1 MAFVHLHTHSEY
13 SLLDGANRIPELLDR
28 VQALGMDSLAITDH
42 GNLHGAWQFYSEARA
57 RKIRP
62 ILGFEAYLAF
72 GDRHKRER
80 PPPEAP
86 GAYSHLVLLARNR
99 TGYQNLVKLSSIGF
113 LEGFYRRP
121 RIDRQVLEQY
131 SDGLIGLAACLS
143 GEIALYL
150 RQGNYEAAKASA
162 QYFARV
168 FGPPPGGFWLE
179 VQDHG
184 LADEKIVVA
193 GMLQLAR
200 ELGLPVVTTNDAHYL
215 RKEDAEAHDV
225 LLAIGTGK
233 DLDDPNRFRFFGQ
246 ESYVKSEREMRV
258 LFPDHPDVVAET
270 QRVANLCEFDF
281 EKRYFLPQYPRPAE
295 FASDNDLLVHL
306 ARAGAAER
314 YGDPLPQAVH
324 ERLDYELQVI
334 SHTGYAGYFLIVYDI
349 VKAAKDRGIPVG
361 PGRGSAAGSLV
372 AYALAITD
380 IDPLKFDLL
389 FERFL
394 NPERISMPDIDLDFC
409 FERRG
414 EVIQYIRERYGRDS
428 VGQIITFGTLK
439 ARAAFRDV
447 ARTLR
452 VEPGEVDR
460 FTKMIPAGPGISVTL
475 AEASEKSPE
484 LRQLARQDERVRKI
498 LELGTRIEGLARHA
512 SVHAAGVVIAPGP
525 LTDYVPVCLA
535 PQEAEAIITQYDMVA
550 LEQVGMLKIDVLG
563 LRTLTVIHDAVGM
576 VAERHGVTLDMN
588 ALDLEDPQVYQ
599 LLGSGRTAGVFQFE
613 SPLATDCLRSMRCDR
628 FDDLVAT
635 NALLRP
641 GPLDTGM
648 HLVFI
653 NRKLGREPVR
663 YPHPA
668 LAQILQPTYGVITYQ
683 EQVMRIAN
691 VLAGFSLAEADVL
704 RKAVG
709 KKDKELIQHELG
721 RFVERALALGHDRRV
736 IEDIAAQIETFGRYG
751 FNKSHAVAYSVLS
764 YQTAWLKAHYAP
776 EFLSALLSSEIGNTD
791 NVVRY
796 INEARELGL
805 EVLPPDVNESGFK
818 FTVVGDRRLRFG
830 LGAIKN
836 VGAGAIE
843 SILAGR
849 TAGGPYR
856 SLVDLCDRI
865 DLRLCNKRVLEALID
880 AGACDSLGGH
890 RAQLVAALD
899 AAFGEAQTRQ
909 GERESGQV
917 ALFGEHAP
925 LPAPRALLPDV
936 APWSEHDRLT
946 REKAVLGF
954 FISGHPLARYRVEV
968 ELFGTRTTAT
978 LGQWS
983 DQRVRIGAVATVVK
997 RQISKK
1003 TGAEYARL
1011 TLEDFH
1017 GTAEALVFPEAWAKL
1032 NEVIRADRAL
1042 LLAGSYSGRDRD
1054 EEQAP
1059 FIVET
1064 AQALD
1069 ELKASGAIGIALRW
1083 SPGAPPPPDA
1093 TRAVAA
1099 LCAAH
1104 PGPAPVLVEW
1114 DPHPPS
1120 PSRQSGEGERWSE
1133 GGNGGS
1139 AVRLRSRSLHVDAA
1153 DELVVALRALLG
1165 PDHVQLVRADP
1176 RLMTPPLR
1184 MAERGTGG

>member
-13 SLLDGANRIPELLDR
+13 SLLDGANRIPDLLDR

-42 GNLHGAWQFYSEARA
+42 GNLHGAWQFYTEAKA
-57 RKIRP
+57 RNVRP

-72 GDRHKRER
+72 GSRLKRER
-80 PPPEAP
+80 PTDAP
-86 GAYSHLVLLARNR
+86 GVYSHLVLLARNR
-99 TGYQNLVKLSSIGF
+99 RGYHNLVKLSSIGF
-113 LEGFYRRP
+113 LEGYYRRP
-121 RIDRQVLEQY
+121 RIDREVLERHHE
-131 SDGLIGLAACLS
+131 GLIGLAACLS

-168 FGPPPGGFWLE
+168 FGPDGFWLE
-179 VQDHG
+179 VQSHG
-184 LADEKIVVA
+184 IADERVVA
-193 GMLQLAR
+193 AGMFRLAA
-200 ELGLPVVTTNDAHYL
+200 ELGLPVVATNDAHYL
-215 RKEDAEAHDV
+215 KKEDAEAHDV

-246 ESYVKSEREMRV
+246 ESYVKSEPEMAA
-258 LFPDHPDVVAET
+258 LFADHPEVLAETARVAEG
-270 QRVANLCEFDF
+270 CEFDF
-281 EKRYFLPQYPRPAE
+281 EKRYFLPQYPRAPE

-306 ARAGAAER
+306 ARAGAAVR
-314 YGDPLPQAVH
+314 YGDPLPRAVQ
-324 ERLDYELQVI
+324 ERLDYELGVI

-372 AYALAITD
+372 AYALGITD
-380 IDPLKFDLL
+380 IEPLTFDLL

-394 NPERISMPDIDLDFC
+394 NPERVSMPDIDLDFC

-414 EVIQYIRERYGRDS
+414 EVIQYVRERYGRES

-460 FTKMIPAGPGISVTL
+460 FTKLIPAGPGGGVGVTL
-475 AEASEKSPE
+475 AEAPEKSPE
-484 LRQLARQDERVRKI
+484 LRALARQDERVRKV
-498 LELGTRIEGLARHA
+498 LDLGRRIEGLARHA
-512 SVHAAGVVIAPGP
+512 SVHAAGIVIAPGP

-550 LEQVGMLKIDVLG
+550 LEKVGMLKIDVLG
-563 LRTLTVIHDAVGM
+563 LRTLTVIHDAVAM
-576 VAERHGVTLDMN
+576 VRERHGVTLDMN
-588 ALDLEDPQVYQ
+588 GLDLADPLVYE

-613 SPLATDCLRSMRCDR
+613 SPLATDCLRSMKCDR

-668 LAQILQPTYGVITYQ
+668 LAQILRPTYGVITYQ

-691 VLAGFSLAEADVL
+691 LLAGFSLAEADML

-709 KKDKELIQHELG
+709 KKDKDLIQHELG
-721 RFVERALALGHDRRV
+721 RFIERALALGHDRRG

-856 SLVDLCDRI
+856 SLIDLCDRI

-890 RAQLVAALD
+890 RAQLVA
-899 AAFGEAQTRQ
+899 T
-909 GERESGQV
+909 
-917 ALFGEHAP
+917 
-925 LPAPRALLPDV
+925 
-936 APWSEHDRLT
+936 
-946 REKAVLGF
+946 
-954 FISGHPLARYRVEV
+954 
-968 ELFGTRTTAT
+968 
-978 LGQWS
+978 
-983 DQRVRIGAVATVVK
+983 
-997 RQISKK
+997 
-1003 TGAEYARL
+1003 
-1011 TLEDFH
+1011 
-1017 GTAEALVFPEAWAKL
+1017 
-1032 NEVIRADRAL
+1032 
-1042 LLAGSYSGRDRD
+1042 
-1054 EEQAP
+1054 
-1059 FIVET
+1059 
-1064 AQALD
+1064 
-1069 ELKASGAIGIALRW
+1069 
-1083 SPGAPPPPDA
+1083 
-1093 TRAVAA
+1093 
-1099 LCAAH
+1099 
-1104 PGPAPVLVEW
+1104 
-1114 DPHPPS
+1114 
-1120 PSRQSGEGERWSE
+1120 
-1133 GGNGGS
+1133 
-1139 AVRLRSRSLHVDAA
+1139 
-1153 DELVVALRALLG
+1153 
-1165 PDHVQLVRADP
+1165 
-1176 RLMTPPLR
+1176 
-1184 MAERGTGG
+1184 

>member
-13 SLLDGANRIPELLDR
+13 SLLDGANRIPDLLDR

-42 GNLHGAWQFYSEARA
+42 GNLHGAWQFYTEAKA
-57 RKIRP
+57 RNVRP

-72 GDRHKRER
+72 GSRLKRER
-80 PPPEAP
+80 PTDAP
-86 GAYSHLVLLARNR
+86 GVYSHLVLLARNR
-99 TGYQNLVKLSSIGF
+99 RGYHNLVKLSSIGF
-113 LEGFYRRP
+113 LEGYYRRP
-121 RIDRQVLEQY
+121 RIDREVLERHHE
-131 SDGLIGLAACLS
+131 GLIGLAACLS

-168 FGPPPGGFWLE
+168 FGPDGFWLE
-179 VQDHG
+179 VQSHG
-184 LADEKIVVA
+184 IADERVVA
-193 GMLQLAR
+193 AGMFRLAA
-200 ELGLPVVTTNDAHYL
+200 ELGLPVVATNDAHYL
-215 RKEDAEAHDV
+215 KKEDAEAHDV

-246 ESYVKSEREMRV
+246 ESYVKSEPEMAA
-258 LFPDHPDVVAET
+258 LFADHPEVLVETARVAE
-270 QRVANLCEFDF
+270 RCEFDF
-281 EKRYFLPQYPRPAE
+281 EKRYFLPQYPRAPE

-306 ARAGAAER
+306 ARAGAAVR
-314 YGDPLPQAVH
+314 YGDPLPRAVQ
-324 ERLDYELQVI
+324 ERLDYELGVI

-372 AYALAITD
+372 AYALGITD
-380 IDPLKFDLL
+380 IEPLTFDLL

-394 NPERISMPDIDLDFC
+394 NPERVSMPDIDLDFC

-414 EVIQYIRERYGRDS
+414 EVIQYVRERYGRES

-452 VEPGEVDR
+452 IEPGDVDR
-460 FTKMIPAGPGISVTL
+460 FTKMIPAGPGVAMSL
-475 AEASEKSPE
+475 ADAAERSPE
-484 LRQLARQDERVRKI
+484 LRALARQDERVRKVVD
-498 LELGTRIEGLARHA
+498 LGTRIEGLARHA
-512 SVHAAGVVIAPGP
+512 SVHAAGLVIAPGP

-535 PQEAEAIITQYDMVA
+535 PQEPDAIITQYDMVA
-550 LEQVGMLKIDVLG
+550 LEKVGMLKIDILG
-563 LRTLTVIHDAVGM
+563 LKTLTVLHDATAM
-576 VAERHGVTLDMN
+576 VAARHSVTLDLD
-588 ALDLEDPQVYQ
+588 ALDLEDAKVYA
-599 LLGSGRTAGVFQFE
+599 LLRSGRTAGIFQFE
-613 SPLATDCLRSMRCDR
+613 SPLATDCLRNMRCDR
-628 FDDLVAT
+628 FEDLVAS

-668 LAQILQPTYGVITYQ
+668 LAEILAPTYGVITYQ

-691 VLAGFSLAEADVL
+691 VLGGFSLAEADVL

-709 KKDKELIQHELG
+709 KKDKELIQQELG
-721 RFVERALALGHDRRV
+721 RFVERAVANGHARRV
-736 IEDIAAQIETFGRYG
+736 VEEIAAQIETFGRYG
-751 FNKSHAVAYSVLS
+751 FNKSHSVLS
-764 YQTAWLKAHYAP
+764 YQTAWLKTYYPA
-776 EFLSALLSSEIGNTD
+776 EFMAALLSSEIGDTD
-791 NVVRY
+791 KVVQY

-818 FTVVGDRRLRFG
+818 FTVVGDRRVRVG

-836 VGAGAIE
+836 VGEGAIA

-849 TAGGPYR
+849 RAAGYG
-856 SLVDLCDRI
+856 SLVELCDRI

-880 AGACDSLGGH
+880 AGACDSLGLH
-890 RAQLVAALD
+890 RAQLLAALED
-899 AAFGEAQTRQ
+899 AFAEAQARQAERDAGQVGMFGEEGPVSHPPSRI
-909 GERESGQV
+909 
-917 ALFGEHAP
+917 
-925 LPAPRALLPDV
+925 PDV
-936 APWSEHDRLT
+936 QPWTEHERLA

-954 FISGHPLARYRVEV
+954 FISGHPLAKHRPEV
-968 ELFGTRTTAT
+968 ELFGTRTTAM
-978 LGQWS
+978 LGAWS
-983 DQRVRIGAVATVVK
+983 EQKVRIAAVIAVVK
-997 RQISKK
+997 RQVSRK

-1032 NEVIRADRAL
+1032 NEVILPDRAL
-1042 LLAGSYSGRDRD
+1042 LLTGGYSARDRE

-1059 FIVET
+1059 FIVE
-1064 AQALD
+1064 QAKPLD
-1069 ELKASGAIGIALRW
+1069 ELRLSGAVAVALCW
-1083 SPGAPPPPDA
+1083 SATSPPDPDA
-1093 TRAVAA
+1093 ARAAAA

-1104 PGPAPVLVEW
+1104 PGPAPLLVEW
-1114 DPHPPS
+1114 GGGALGGD
-1120 PSRQSGEGERWSE
+1120 
-1133 GGNGGS
+1133 GNGTT
-1139 AVRLRSRSLHVDAA
+1139 ARLRSRSLRVDPADDLLAAEHVH
-1153 DELVVALRALLG
+1153 LRA
-1165 PDHVQLVRADP
+1165 A
-1176 RLMTPPLR
+1176 
-1184 MAERGTGG
+1184 

>member
-13 SLLDGANRIPELLDR
+13 SLLDGANRIPDLLDR

-42 GNLHGAWQFYSEARA
+42 GNLHGAWQFYVEARA

-72 GDRHKRER
+72 GDRHRRER
-80 PPPEAP
+80 PTDAP
-86 GAYSHLVLLARNR
+86 GPYSHLVLLAKNR
-99 TGYQNLVKLSSIGF
+99 TGYHHLVKLSSIGF

-121 RIDRQVLEQY
+121 RIDREVLEQY
-131 SDGLIGLAACLS
+131 SDGVIGLAACLS

-168 FGPPPGGFWLE
+168 FGPDGFWLE

-200 ELGLPVVTTNDAHYL
+200 ELGLPVVATNDAHYL

-246 ESYVKSEREMRV
+246 ESYVKSEREMRT
-258 LFPDHPDVVAET
+258 LFPDHPEVLAET
-270 QRVANLCEFDF
+270 QRIAGLCEFDF

-306 ARAGAAER
+306 ARAGAAAR
-314 YGDPLPQAVH
+314 YGDPLPQAVR
-324 ERLDYELQVI
+324 ERLDYELGVI

-372 AYALAITD
+372 AYALGITD

-394 NPERISMPDIDLDFC
+394 NPERVSMPDIDLDFC

-414 EVIQYIRERYGRDS
+414 EVMQYVRERYGRES

-460 FTKMIPAGPGISVTL
+460 FTKLIPAGPGVTMTL
-475 AEASEKSPE
+475 NEAAEHSPE
-484 LRQLARQDERVRKI
+484 LRALARQDERVRKV
-498 LELGTRIEGLARHA
+498 LDLGARIEGLARHA
-512 SVHAAGVVIAPGP
+512 SVHAAGIVIAPGP
-525 LTDYVPVCLA
+525 LTEYVPVCIA
-535 PQEAEAIITQYDMVA
+535 PQVPDAIITQYDMVA

-563 LRTLTVIHDAVGM
+563 LKTLTVIHDAVAM
-576 VAERHGVTLDMN
+576 VRERHGVALELDG
-588 ALDLEDPQVYQ
+588 LDLEDPAVYR
-599 LLGSGRTAGVFQFE
+599 LLRSGRTAGVFQFE
-613 SPLATDCLRSMRCDR
+613 SPLATDTLRNMQCDR

-668 LAQILQPTYGVITYQ
+668 LEEILKPTYGVITYQ

-709 KKDKELIQHELG
+709 KKDQELIEHELG
-721 RFVERALALGHDRRV
+721 RFVERALALGHDRRG
-736 IEDIAAQIETFGRYG
+736 IENIAAQIETFGRYG

-805 EVLPPDVNESGFK
+805 EVLPPDVNESGIK
-818 FTVVGDRRLRFG
+818 FTVVGDARVRFG

-836 VGAGAIE
+836 VGGSAIE
-843 SILAGR
+843 SIIAGR
-849 TAGGPYR
+849 RAAGPYR
-856 SLVDLCDRI
+856 SLVDLCERI
-865 DLRLCNKRVLEALID
+865 DLRLCNKRVVEAVID

-899 AAFGEAQTRQ
+899 AAFGEAQARQ
-909 GERESGQV
+909 QERQSGQH
-917 ALFGEHAP
+917 ALFGEATTV
-925 LPAPRALLPDV
+925 PRPPSPLPDV
-936 APWSEHDRLT
+936 PPWTEHDRLA
-946 REKAVLGF
+946 REKGVLGF
-954 FISGHPLARYRVEV
+954 FISGHPLAKYRAEV

-983 DQRVRIGAVATVVK
+983 DQRVAIAALVTVVK
-997 RQISKK
+997 RQISKR

-1032 NEVIRADRAL
+1032 NDVIHADGAL
-1042 LLAGSYSGRDRD
+1042 LFTGGHSARDRE

-1059 FIVET
+1059 FIVD
-1064 AQALD
+1064 AARPLD
-1069 ELKASGAIGIALRW
+1069 ELKGSGAIGIALRW
-1083 SPGAPPPPDA
+1083 PSADPPPPDVA
-1093 TRAVAA
+1093 RAVAA
-1099 LCAAH
+1099 LCASH
-1104 PGPAPVLVEW
+1104 PGPAPVLLEY
-1114 DPHPPS
+1114 
-1120 PSRQSGEGERWSE
+1120 
-1133 GGNGGS
+1133 GGNGTQ
-1139 AVRLRSRSLHVDAA
+1139 ARLRSRSLRVAVA
-1153 DELVVALRALLG
+1153 DDLLAALRDLLG
-1165 PDHVQLVRADP
+1165 AERVQLVKA
-1176 RLMTPPLR
+1176 T
-1184 MAERGTGG
+1184 

>member
-258 LFPDHPDVVAET
+258 LFPDHPEVVAET

-306 ARAGAAER
+306 ARAGAAAR
-314 YGDPLPQAVH
+314 YGDPLPQVVH

-372 AYALAITD
+372 AYALGITD

-460 FTKMIPAGPGISVTL
+460 FTKLIPAGPGVTMTL
-475 AEASEKSPE
+475 NEAAEHSPE
-484 LRQLARQDERVRKI
+484 LRALARQDERVRKV
-498 LELGTRIEGLARHA
+498 LDLGARIEGLARHA

-535 PQEAEAIITQYDMVA
+535 PQEPDAIITQYDMVG
-550 LEQVGMLKIDVLG
+550 LEKVGMLKIDILG
-563 LRTLTVIHDAVGM
+563 LKTLTVIHDATEM
-576 VAERHGVTLDMN
+576 VRERHGVALELDT
-588 ALDLEDPQVYQ
+588 LDLEDPAVYA
-599 LLGSGRTAGVFQFE
+599 LLRSGRTAGIFQFE
-613 SPLATDCLRSMRCDR
+613 SPLATDCLRNMKCDR
-628 FDDLVAT
+628 FEDLVAT

-668 LAQILQPTYGVITYQ
+668 LEEILAPTYGVITYQ

-709 KKDKELIQHELG
+709 KKDRELIQEELG
-721 RFVERALALGHDRRV
+721 RFVERAVANGHARRV
-736 IEDIAAQIETFGRYG
+736 VEEIAAQIATFGRYG
-751 FNKSHAVAYSVLS
+751 FNKSHSVAYSILS
-764 YQTAWLKAHYAP
+764 YQTAWLKAHYPA
-776 EFLSALLSSEIGNTD
+776 EFMAALLSSEIGNTD
-791 NVVRY
+791 KVVQY

-818 FTVVGDRRLRFG
+818 FTVIGDRRIRFG

-836 VGAGAIE
+836 VGEGAIA

-849 TAGGPYR
+849 RAARYG

-890 RAQLVAALD
+890 RAQLVAALED
-899 AAFGEAQTRQ
+899 AFAEAQARQAEREAGQVGMFGE
-909 GERESGQV
+909 E
-917 ALFGEHAP
+917 AP
-925 LPAPRALLPDV
+925 ISHPASRIPDV
-936 APWSEHDRLT
+936 PAWTEHERLA

-954 FISGHPLARYRVEV
+954 FISGHPLAKYRTEV
-968 ELFGTRTTAT
+968 ELFGNRTTAT
-978 LGQWS
+978 LGMWS
-983 DQRVRIGAVATVVK
+983 EQKVAVAAVVTALK

-1003 TGAEYARL
+1003 SGAEYARL
-1011 TLEDFH
+1011 TLEDFT

-1032 NEVIRADRAL
+1032 NGVIHTDGAYL
-1042 LLAGSYSGRDRD
+1042 LTGGYIPRDRG

-1059 FIVET
+1059 FIVDS
-1064 AQALD
+1064 ARSLD
-1069 ELKASGAIGIALRW
+1069 DLKPSGAIGVALRW
-1083 SPGAPPPPDA
+1083 TANTRPDPETA
-1093 TRAVAA
+1093 RAIAA

-1104 PGPAPVLVEW
+1104 PGPTPVFLEW
-1114 DPHPPS
+1114 HGANG
-1120 PSRQSGEGERWSE
+1120 SGNET
-1133 GGNGGS
+1133 
-1139 AVRLRSRSLHVDAA
+1139 VRLRSRSFRVDAA
-1153 DELVVALRALLG
+1153 DDLLAALRDIVGIDGVHLIKA
-1165 PDHVQLVRADP
+1165 
-1176 RLMTPPLR
+1176 
-1184 MAERGTGG
+1184 

>member
-28 VQALGMDSLAITDH
+28 IHALGMDSLAITDH
-42 GNLHGAWQFYSEARA
+42 GNLHGAWQFHAEARA
-57 RKIRP
+57 RKLRP
-62 ILGFEAYLAF
+62 ILGFEAYFAF
-72 GDRHKRER
+72 GSRHKRER
-80 PPPEAP
+80 APEAP
-86 GAYSHLVLLARNR
+86 AAYSHLVLLAKNR
-99 TGYQNLVKLSSIGF
+99 TGYRHLVKLSSIGF
-113 LEGFYRRP
+113 LEGYYRRP
-121 RIDRQVLEQY
+121 RIDREVLEQY
-131 SDGLIGLAACLS
+131 REGVIGLAACLS

-168 FGPPPGGFWLE
+168 FGPDGFWLE
-179 VQDHG
+179 VQNHG
-184 LADEKIVVA
+184 LAEERTVAA
-193 GMLQLAR
+193 GMFQLAA
-200 ELGLPVVTTNDAHYL
+200 ELGLPVVATNDAHYL
-215 RKEDAEAHDV
+215 KKEDAEAHDV

-246 ESYVKSEREMRV
+246 ESYVKSEPEMGG
-258 LFPDHPDVVAET
+258 LFKDHPEVLAET
-270 QRVANLCEFDF
+270 QRVAELCAFDF

-306 ARAGAAER
+306 ARAGAAVR

-324 ERLDYELQVI
+324 ERLDYELRVI

-372 AYALAITD
+372 AFALGITD

-535 PQEAEAIITQYDMVA
+535 PQEADAIITQFDMVG
-550 LEQVGMLKIDVLG
+550 LEQVGMLKIDILG
-563 LRTLTVIHDAVGM
+563 LKTLTVI
-576 VAERHGVTLDMN
+576 
-588 ALDLEDPQVYQ
+588 
-599 LLGSGRTAGVFQFE
+599 
-613 SPLATDCLRSMRCDR
+613 
-628 FDDLVAT
+628 DDLVAA

-668 LAQILQPTYGVITYQ
+668 LEEILKPTYGVITYQ

-721 RFVERALALGHDRRV
+721 RFVKRAVAPPLGHDRRT

-764 YQTAWLKAHYAP
+764 YQTAWLKAHYPA
-776 EFLSALLSSEIGNTD
+776 EFMAALLSSEIG
-791 NVVRY
+791 
-796 INEARELGL
+796 
-805 EVLPPDVNESGFK
+805 
-818 FTVVGDRRLRFG
+818 
-830 LGAIKN
+830 
-836 VGAGAIE
+836 
-843 SILAGR
+843 
-849 TAGGPYR
+849 
-856 SLVDLCDRI
+856 
-865 DLRLCNKRVLEALID
+865 
-880 AGACDSLGGH
+880 
-890 RAQLVAALD
+890 
-899 AAFGEAQTRQ
+899 
-909 GERESGQV
+909 
-917 ALFGEHAP
+917 
-925 LPAPRALLPDV
+925 
-936 APWSEHDRLT
+936 
-946 REKAVLGF
+946 
-954 FISGHPLARYRVEV
+954 
-968 ELFGTRTTAT
+968 
-978 LGQWS
+978 
-983 DQRVRIGAVATVVK
+983 
-997 RQISKK
+997 
-1003 TGAEYARL
+1003 
-1011 TLEDFH
+1011 
-1017 GTAEALVFPEAWAKL
+1017 
-1032 NEVIRADRAL
+1032 
-1042 LLAGSYSGRDRD
+1042 
-1054 EEQAP
+1054 
-1059 FIVET
+1059 
-1064 AQALD
+1064 
-1069 ELKASGAIGIALRW
+1069 
-1083 SPGAPPPPDA
+1083 
-1093 TRAVAA
+1093 
-1099 LCAAH
+1099 
-1104 PGPAPVLVEW
+1104 
-1114 DPHPPS
+1114 DP
-1120 PSRQSGEGERWSE
+1120 
-1133 GGNGGS
+1133 
-1139 AVRLRSRSLHVDAA
+1139 
-1153 DELVVALRALLG
+1153 
-1165 PDHVQLVRADP
+1165 
-1176 RLMTPPLR
+1176 
-1184 MAERGTGG
+1184 

>member
-28 VQALGMDSLAITDH
+28 IHALGMDSLAITDH
-42 GNLHGAWQFYSEARA
+42 GNLHGAWQFHAEARA
-57 RKIRP
+57 RRLRP

-72 GDRHKRER
+72 GSRHKRER
-80 PPPEAP
+80 AP
-86 GAYSHLVLLARNR
+86 DAPAAYSHLVLLARNR
-99 TGYQNLVKLSSIGF
+99 TGYRHLVKLSSIGF

-121 RIDRQVLEQY
+121 RIDREVLEQY
-131 SDGLIGLAACLS
+131 REGLIGLAACLS

-162 QYFARV
+162 QYFARL
-168 FGPPPGGFWLE
+168 FGPDGFWLE

-184 LADEKIVVA
+184 LADERTVTA
-193 GMLQLAR
+193 GMFQLAA
-200 ELGLPVVTTNDAHYL
+200 ELGLPVVATNDAHYL
-215 RKEDAEAHDV
+215 KKEDAEAHDV

-246 ESYVKSEREMRV
+246 ESYVKSEPEMRA
-258 LFPDHPDVVAET
+258 LFPDRPEVLAETARVAE
-270 QRVANLCEFDF
+270 LCEFDF

-306 ARAGAAER
+306 ARAGALAR
-314 YGDPLPQAVH
+314 YGDPLPGPVA
-324 ERLDYELQVI
+324 ERLDYELSVI

-349 VKAAKDRGIPVG
+349 VKAAKDRAIPVG

-372 AYALAITD
+372 AYALGITD

-394 NPERISMPDIDLDFC
+394 NPERVSMPDIDLDFC

-414 EVIQYIRERYGRDS
+414 EVIQYVRERYGRDS

-460 FTKMIPAGPGISVTL
+460 FTKLIPAGPGVSVTL
-475 AEASEKSPE
+475 ADAPERSPE
-484 LRQLARQDERVRKI
+484 LKQLVRQDERVRKI

-535 PQEAEAIITQYDMVA
+535 PQEPDAIITQYDMVA
-550 LEQVGMLKIDVLG
+550 LEKVGMLKIDVLG

-576 VAERHGVTLDMN
+576 VAARHGTTLDMN
-588 ALDLEDPQVYQ
+588 ALDLEDPEVYR

-613 SPLATDCLRSMRCDR
+613 SPLASDCLRSMKCDR

-668 LAQILQPTYGVITYQ
+668 LEEILKPTYGVITYQ

-721 RFVERALALGHDRRV
+721 RFAERAAALGHDRRA
-736 IEDIAAQIETFGRYG
+736 IDDIAAQIETFGRYG

-764 YQTAWLKAHYAP
+764 YQTAWLKAHYTA
-776 EFLSALLSSEIGNTD
+776 EFMAALLSSQIGDTD
-791 NVVRY
+791 TVVRY

-818 FTVVGDRRLRFG
+818 FTVVGDQRIRFG

-836 VGAGAIE
+836 VGESAIE

-849 TAGGPYR
+849 QTGGPCR
-856 SLVDLCDRI
+856 SLVELCERI
-865 DLRLCNKRVLEALID
+865 DLRLCNKRVIEALID
-880 AGACDSLGGH
+880 SGACDSLGGH

-899 AAFGEAQTRQ
+899 HAYSEAQARQ
-909 GERESGQV
+909 AERDSGQHP
-917 ALFGEHAP
+917 LFGGETPGPGPRAP
-925 LPAPRALLPDV
+925 LPDVPPR
-936 APWSEHDRLT
+936 SEHERLA

-954 FISGHPLARYRVEV
+954 FISGHPLDRYRAEV

-983 DQRVRIGAVATVVK
+983 EQKARVAAVVTVVK

-1003 TGAEYARL
+1003 SGAEYARL

-1032 NEVIRADRAL
+1032 NDVIHADRAL
-1042 LLAGSYSGRDRD
+1042 LLSGGYSGRDRD

-1064 AQALD
+1064 AQPLD
-1069 ELKASGAIGIALRW
+1069 ELKAGGAIGVALRW
-1083 SPGAPPPPDA
+1083 SPVAPPPPD
-1093 TRAVAA
+1093 TSRAVAA

-1114 DPHPPS
+1114 EPHPPS
-1120 PSRQSGEGERWSE
+1120 PSPRSGEGERRGE
-1133 GGNGGS
+1133 GGNGVS
-1139 AVRLRSRSLHVDAA
+1139 PVRLRSRTLRVEVA
-1153 DELVVALRALLG
+1153 DDLLAALRDLLG
-1165 PDHVQLVRADP
+1165 PDRVHLVR
-1176 RLMTPPLR
+1176 T
-1184 MAERGTGG
+1184 T